1 MYGHCFNGDRDS
13 NRRGGIMMYMDNGML
28 AFLMMLLLGID
39 IFPTIEDIE
48 EEL

>member
-1 MYGHCFNGDRDS
+1 
-13 NRRGGIMMYMDNGML
+13 MYMDNGML

>member
-1 MYGHCFNGDRDS
+1 MYGDRFNGECDS
-13 NRRGGIMMYMDNGML
+13 NCGGGISMYMDNGML

-39 IFPTIEDIE
+39 IFPDINE

>member
-1 MYGHCFNGDRDS
+1 MHGDRFDGECDS
-13 NRRGGIMMYMDNGML
+13 NCGGGMSMYMDNGML

-39 IFPTIEDIE
+39 IFPDLNK

>member
-1 MYGHCFNGDRDS
+1 MHGDRFNGECDS
-13 NRRGGIMMYMDNGML
+13 NCRGGMSMYMDNGML

-39 IFPTIEDIE
+39 ILPSIQDVE

>member
-1 MYGHCFNGDRDS
+1 
-13 NRRGGIMMYMDNGML
+13 MYMDNGTL

-39 IFPTIEDIE
+39 IYPNIDE

>member
-1 MYGHCFNGDRDS
+1 MY
-13 NRRGGIMMYMDNGML
+13 IDNGML

-39 IFPTIEDIE
+39 IFPDIDK

>member
-1 MYGHCFNGDRDS
+1 
-13 NRRGGIMMYMDNGML
+13 MYMDNGML

-39 IFPTIEDIE
+39 IFPDFDK

>member
-1 MYGHCFNGDRDS
+1 MYSDCFNGECDS
-13 NRRGGIMMYMDNGML
+13 NCRGGIVMYMDNGML

-39 IFPTIEDIE
+39 ILPSMGDVE

>member
-1 MYGHCFNGDRDS
+1 MHGHCFNGECDS
-13 NRRGGIMMYMDNGML
+13 NSRGGMSMYMDNGML

-39 IFPTIEDIE
+39 IFPDINE

>member
-1 MYGHCFNGDRDS
+1 
-13 NRRGGIMMYMDNGML
+13 MYMDNGML

-39 IFPTIEDIE
+39 IFQNIDE

>member
-1 MYGHCFNGDRDS
+1 MYGDRFNGECDS
-13 NRRGGIMMYMDNGML
+13 NFRGGMSMYMDNGML

-39 IFPTIEDIE
+39 IFPDINK

>member
-1 MYGHCFNGDRDS
+1 MYGHCFNGESDS
-13 NRRGGIMMYMDNGML
+13 NCRGGMSMYMDNGML

-39 IFPTIEDIE
+39 IFPNIDA

>member
-1 MYGHCFNGDRDS
+1 MYGDRFNGKCDS
-13 NRRGGIMMYMDNGML
+13 NCGGGMSMYMDNGML

-39 IFPTIEDIE
+39 IFPNDNE

>member
-1 MYGHCFNGDRDS
+1 MHGDRFNGKCDS
-13 NRRGGIMMYMDNGML
+13 NSRGGMSMYMDNGML

-39 IFPTIEDIE
+39 ILPSIKDVE

>member
-1 MYGHCFNGDRDS
+1 MHGDCFNGECDS
-13 NRRGGIMMYMDNGML
+13 NCGGGMSMYMDHGML

-39 IFPTIEDIE
+39 IYAIDE

>member
-1 MYGHCFNGDRDS
+1 MHGHCVNGKFNS
-13 NRRGGIMMYMDNGML
+13 NCRGGMSMYMDNGML

-39 IFPTIEDIE
+39 IFPNIDE

>member
-1 MYGHCFNGDRDS
+1 
-13 NRRGGIMMYMDNGML
+13 MYMDNGML

-39 IFPTIEDIE
+39 IFTNIDE

>member
-1 MYGHCFNGDRDS
+1 MHSDCFNGECDS
-13 NRRGGIMMYMDNGML
+13 NCRGGMSMYMDNGML

-39 IFPTIEDIE
+39 IFPNIDE

>member
-1 MYGHCFNGDRDS
+1 MHRDCFNGKCDS
-13 NRRGGIMMYMDNGML
+13 NSRGGMSMYMDNGML

-39 IFPTIEDIE
+39 ILPSIKDVE

>member
-1 MYGHCFNGDRDS
+1 MYGHCFNGECDS
-13 NRRGGIMMYMDNGML
+13 NCRGGISMYMDNGML

-39 IFPTIEDIE
+39 IFPNVNE

>member
-1 MYGHCFNGDRDS
+1 MHGDCFNGEYTS
-13 NRRGGIMMYMDNGML
+13 NCRGGMSMYIDNGML

-39 IFPTIEDIE
+39 IFPNVNE